1 MNILVQTPLG
11 ILDNTEARK
20 KLDEAGIKVDKETYR
35 PLLIDTEIWESDP
48 EKPGYLRYVKQMS
61 VGDVF
66 NRLKEYLSHY
76 APDWKDVLDY
86 LHVDSDITCRDKGL
100 DDDFPKYDGYMKC
113 YLVTGSS
120 EGHYIHVDVN
130 NKLVFLGKTFA
141 GPDKGWEIVQ
151 AIATILRA

>member
-1 MNILVQTPLG
+1 MKNFIQTPLG
-11 ILDNTEARK
+11 IFDNTEARK

-35 PLLIDTEIWESDP
+35 PLLIDTDIWESDP

-66 NRLKEYLSHY
+66 NRLKEYLTHY
-76 APDWKDVLDY
+76 VPDWKDVLDY
-86 LHVDSDITCRDKGL
+86 IHVDSDIMYRDKGL
-100 DDDFPKYDGYMKC
+100 KDDFPKYDGYLKC

-120 EGHYIHVDVN
+120 EGHYIHIEAN
-130 NKLVFLGKTFA
+130 NKLVFVCKTFA

-151 AIATILRA
+151 AIATILQA